1 MSAATPDRVSDREVQ
16 ARAKMAGFIDSVID
30 TIESTPANQETAK
43 DGKKPTSRAER
54 PATR

>member
-1 MSAATPDRVSDREVQ
+1 VTDKEVQ

-30 TIESTPANQETAK
+30 TIESTPPNEDAAK
-43 DGKKPTSRAER
+43 GGKKATSRAER